1 MESRVLPKGR
11 YLGEQF
17 QVLHEIVLLL
27 SPGETILSA
36 RLGHFTGKVSV
47 QKQPATWQRERLCVQ
62 LCITHTNWMDRLKNH
77 LCPCLKDVL
86 KSDCCAMGDAEA
98 TTDQRAPD

>member
-1 MESRVLPKGR
+1 MKLCSFFPRVKPSSVHGWDVSQAKCPFKSSLP
-11 YLGEQF
+11 LG
-17 QVLHEIVLLL
+17 
-27 SPGETILSA
+27 SG
-36 RLGHFTGKVSV
+36 SV
-47 QKQPATWQRERLCVQ
+47 CACSYAS
-62 LCITHTNWMDRLKNH
+62 HTNWMDRLKNH